1 MKNFSELLDTKQEI
15 KIIVR
20 YDGKTVEQTVDL
32 LDPINI
38 LIRSDQDIEIESLE
52 IDGFE
57 LVPKYNHLLP
67 NSSSFVAKGID
78 WQFSIDIPFY
88 QWKHQ
93 ATHQGWLFYQN
104 TKK

>member
-1 MKNFSELLDTKQEI
+1 MKNFSELLATKQEI

-20 YDGKTVEQTVDL
+20 YDGKIVEQTVGL
-32 LDPINI
+32 LDPISVRI
-38 LIRSDQDIEIESLE
+38 HTDRDIEIDSLE

-57 LVPKYNHLLP
+57 LVPNYNHLLP
-67 NSSSFVAKGID
+67 NSSSFIQKGTE
-78 WQFSIDIPFY
+78 WKFSIDIPFY

-104 TKK
+104 AKK